1 MAKNKKKDK
10 HQPNIIVF
18 LVEGES
24 DRIAL
29 EIPLANIIA
38 EKHPEYNVKFLLQHK
53 YVNKDGYEFDCE
65 DEDEADIDNDYIAED
80 EYEIG
85 GDITSS
91 PFVTPEKIELKITN
105 RFIKPAEIAEGLY
118 PKRIAKV
125 IQIVDLDGVYI
136 SNERVVAFTTGREDN
151 NKPYY
156 NTKNA
161 VIETDNIDGIIAR
174 NARKRNNLDYL
185 LSLSTKGIKIK
196 TKTIPYEIYYFS
208 SNLDHYINN
217 DANVERGKK
226 QLADKFVRQYGLD
239 TEDFYKFFSE
249 DSGSVGKLGYYESWD
264 MIREGNN
271 SLGRFTNI
279 DCLIQKLINDGI

>member
-1 MAKNKKKDK
+1 MAKNKNKDK
-10 HQPNIIVF
+10 RQPNIVVF

-29 EIPLANIIA
+29 EIPLANIIS
-38 EKHPEYNVKFLLQHK
+38 EMHPDYNVKFLLQHK
-53 YVNKDGYEFDCE
+53 FVNKEGLEFDCE
-65 DEDEADIDNDYIAED
+65 DENDIDSDFIAED

-125 IQIVDLDGVYI
+125 IQIVDLDGTYI
-136 SNERVVAFTTGREDN
+136 SNERVVGFTSGREDN

-156 NTKNA
+156 NTKDA

-174 NARKRNNLDYL
+174 NERKRHNLDYL
-185 LSLSTKGIKIK
+185 LSLSTQGIKIK

-208 SNLDHYINN
+208 SNLDHFISN

-226 QLADKFVRQYGLD
+226 QLADKFLRKHGLD
-239 TEDFYKFFSE
+239 VDAFSKFFFE
-249 DSGSVGKLGYYESWD
+249 DSGSIGKLGYYESWD
-264 MIREGNN
+264 MIKEGNN

-279 DCLIQKLINDGI
+279 DCLIQKLINDGV